1 MTQEQDKQENR
12 ARLILGWAPENT
24 LPARAREGQ
33 DLTPAERVLAVTLLG
48 LPVSKE
54 AA

>member
-1 MTQEQDKQENR
+1 VTQEQDKQENR
-12 ARLILGWAPENT
+12 ARLILGWAPAGT
-24 LPARAREGQ
+24 LPAKAREGQ
-33 DLTPAERVLAVTLLG
+33 ELTSAERLLAVTLLG